1 VKSRDD
7 RAWVA
12 NRSTCVMNGRD
23 AGTEGRKGNK
33 EETGMMTKPNT
44 RPQAFR
50 ALAEYIHGQIAN
62 RGPLTPREISM
73 LCGVNSVRARKTMEG
88 FPELFHH
95 EGGESRFWSALT
107 GRNGQ
112 LDGWQM
118 DVQTNEIPDAIAD
131 HIVSPCW
138 MRVNLSPRLRK
149 AVKFFGS
156 DLSPA
161 TVAQLVGGLS
171 EHDRILALDVCHH
184 LTEAVNSSTYVH
196 VGSLLLAAVE
206 GDWRLTPDACK
217 VEGNDKPVI
226 CRLARELDMLTMRSR
241 GATFEEIGREFG
253 LTRERVRQLLDEHE
267 LLIEAQRSKMEI
279 KARTSLRIEV
289 ASVIAANP
297 GVSKKVLCARV
308 GAPWEEVN
316 AAIPARWVKFLGAGV
331 RQQKLRW
338 SETKILSA
346 LQMAAEHETPLS
358 QNTFDR
364 LVGEGVIDCCSTVR
378 IAQVFGKWS
387 RACEMAGVKPV
398 QSWIDVY
405 ERKWTEEDCLEWL
418 CEFLL
423 SEQISRST
431 ECFSKWSKLQQGD
444 PPSAGTI
451 RSILGQWST
460 AINRALVELGSGHYS
475 ARHKLGMQLEIPDT
489 SQEARATLLGDTLLR
504 NERPSNET
512 SVRALMVKGDMK

>member
-1 VKSRDD
+1 MSRGS
-7 RAWVA
+7 RARVA
-12 NRSTCVMNGRD
+12 GRSTCALNGQD
-23 AGTEGRKGNK
+23 AGTEGRKGNM
-33 EETGMMTKPNT
+33 EETGMRTKPNM
-44 RPQAFR
+44 RPQTFR
-50 ALAEYIHGQIAN
+50 TLAEYIHGQIAN
-62 RGPLTPREISM
+62 REPLTPQEIAI
-73 LCGVNSVRARKTMEG
+73 LCGVAPVRARKILEG

-95 EGGESRFWSALT
+95 ESGDSRCWSALT
-107 GRNGQ
+107 GRSGQ
-112 LDGWQM
+112 LAGSQM
-118 DVQTNEIPDAIAD
+118 DDQIKEIPDAIAD
-131 HIVSPCW
+131 HVVSPCW

-149 AVKFFGS
+149 ALKFFGS
-156 DLSPA
+156 DLSAA
-161 TVAQLVGGLS
+161 TVAQLVRGLL

-184 LTEAVNSSTYVH
+184 LTVAVNSSTYVH

-206 GDWRLTPDACK
+206 GDWRSSPDACK

-226 CRLARELDMLTMRSR
+226 CRFARELDMLTMRLR
-241 GATFEEIGREFG
+241 GATFEEIGRGFG
-253 LTRERVRQLLDEHE
+253 VTRERVRQLLDEHE
-267 LLIEAQRSKMEI
+267 LLIETQRSQMEI

-289 ASVIAANP
+289 ASVIARNP

-316 AAIPARWVKFLGAGV
+316 AAIPARWVKFLRAGV
-331 RQQKLRW
+331 RQQKHRW
-338 SETKILSA
+338 SETQILSA

-358 QNTFDR
+358 QNSFDR

-398 QSWIDVY
+398 RSWIDVY

-431 ECFSKWSKLQQGD
+431 ECFSKWSKLQKGD

-451 RSILGQWST
+451 RGMLGQWST
-460 AINRALVELGSGHYS
+460 AINRALVELGSDHYS
-475 ARHKLGMQLEIPDT
+475 ARHRLGMQLEIPDT
-489 SQEARATLLGDTLLR
+489 SQEGRATLLGDTLLR

-512 SVRALMVKGDMK
+512 SVRALMVEGDT